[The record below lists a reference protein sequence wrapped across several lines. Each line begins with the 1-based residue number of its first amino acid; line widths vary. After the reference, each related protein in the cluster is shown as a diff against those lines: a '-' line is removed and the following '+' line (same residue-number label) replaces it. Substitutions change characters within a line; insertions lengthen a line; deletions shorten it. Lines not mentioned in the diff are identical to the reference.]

1 MVWLTLAL
9 LGAFFTSM
17 TTILA
22 KIGIKNVNSNFAT
35 FVRTGVVIICS
46 LILCIVTKDIT
57 KTSSL
62 KLDNWIFLILS
73 GLATGC
79 SWLCYYKA
87 LKLGNIN
94 KVAPID
100 KSSFILTS
108 ILFIIFFF
116 NATTNNGDLLT
127 ILMLVLS
134 MLLMLVGTI
143 LMIGKQDVK
152 DASSKAWLIYAILS
166 AVFAALVA
174 LFVKLGLKNIPSNM
188 GTLYRTIVV
197 FIFAGL
203 IVLFRKDYTGSKS
216 ISVKSWVF
224 LILSGIATGGAWL
237 CEYAALNYL
246 GSNPIAVNSISKLSI
261 LLTMFLSFVLLK
273 EKFNKKSLLGLLLLT
288 CGIVLIIVF
297 SL

>member
-1 MVWLTLAL
+1 MVWITLAL

-134 MLLMLVGTI
+134 MSLMLVGTI

-288 CGIVLIIVF
+288 SGIVLIIVF

>member
-1 MVWLTLAL
+1 MIWITLAL

-46 LILCIVTKDIT
+46 LILCLITKDLN
-57 KTSSL
+57 KTNEL
-62 KLDNWIFLILS
+62 KLYNWIFLILS
-73 GLATGC
+73 GIATGC

-100 KSSFILTS
+100 KSSFILSS

-116 NATTNNGDLLT
+116 DSTTNNGDLLT
-127 ILMLVLS
+127 ILMLIIS
-134 MLLMLVGTI
+134 MSLMLIGTI

-152 DASSKAWLIYAILS
+152 NAKSKTWLIYAILS
-166 AVFAALVA
+166 AVFAALVS
-174 LFVKLGLKNIPSNM
+174 LFVKMGLKNIPSNM

-197 FIFAGL
+197 FVFAGL
-203 IVLFRKDYTGSKS
+203 IVLFRKDYSGSKN
-216 ISVKSWVF
+216 INLKSWIF

-237 CEYAALNYL
+237 CEYAALNYI

-261 LLTMFLSFVLLK
+261 LLTMFLSFILLK
-273 EKFNKKSLLGLLLLT
+273 EKFNKKSLFGLLLLT
-288 CGIVLIIVF
+288 SGIILIIAF